1 MAKQK
6 KGDYTITPEKTTVKM
21 VISEDHENVKEFLNS
36 LIGWIKIEQGEL
48 DTMNHQEDMGKDVAY
63 EGIVKKL
70 QPIVDYLNGKD
81 EE

>member
-36 LIGWIKIEQGEL
+36 LIGWI
-48 DTMNHQEDMGKDVAY
+48 N
-63 EGIVKKL
+63 
-70 QPIVDYLNGKD
+70 
-81 EE
+81 